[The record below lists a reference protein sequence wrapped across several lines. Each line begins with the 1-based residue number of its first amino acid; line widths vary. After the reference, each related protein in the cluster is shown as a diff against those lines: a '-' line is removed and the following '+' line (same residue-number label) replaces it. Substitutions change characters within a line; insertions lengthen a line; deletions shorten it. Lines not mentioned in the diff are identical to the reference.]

1 MRSDRKVCFEVEQ
14 IRSTSD
20 WRTVIARGLY
30 SELARDEEERAMDL
44 LAGRFAWG
52 IESAN
57 DRNEAAHRR
66 EGLVRPILFQ
76 IELVER
82 SGRFAHS

>member
-14 IRSTSD
+14 IRSISN

-30 SELARDEEERAMDL
+30 TELGRDEEEHAMDL
-44 LAGRFAWG
+44 LAGKFAWG
-52 IESAN
+52 IGNSS
-57 DRNEAAHRR
+57 DRDEAAHRR
-66 EGLVRPILFQ
+66 EGVVRPILFQ

-82 SGRFAHS
+82 SGRFARS